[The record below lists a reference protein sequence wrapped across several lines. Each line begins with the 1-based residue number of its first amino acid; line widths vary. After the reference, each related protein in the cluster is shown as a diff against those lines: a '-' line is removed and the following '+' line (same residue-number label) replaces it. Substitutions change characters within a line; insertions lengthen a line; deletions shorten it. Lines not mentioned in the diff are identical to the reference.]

1 MSISYDGSKVS
12 NEDKTTYED
21 KVRLTKATMQA
32 LYPVSVWCGL
42 ISFVDKKKNLA
53 YNVRQLIFPT
63 LCLILTTALLMH
75 EFPNMFV
82 LRGKRIA
89 VMRHKSSKYNLYVIH
104 VVYFFKLYTTL
115 FVSIT
120 RSKWLPVIF
129 YEIFKINKALKLDIK
144 PKDGNR
150 LTWLAVIFTAI
161 PYIVRLITFPG
172 KTVHLEIV
180 QTAIEMSVFIPVILN
195 AQHHQVCILLSDAF
209 DSINQNLIRQL
220 QSSDLTDAEK
230 TKLTSK
236 YNEAHRRLCDL
247 IRLIN
252 DLYKYP
258 ILMEL
263 LNNSMGVATI
273 MFHTLDFSAH
283 LNWWYNSSNGL
294 SRGIQI
300 VVRLYFLCYSCTEV
314 IAKSK
319 ETINALVK
327 GYELSH
333 DKILQREIEVFVRRI
348 QNERVVFDICGLFS
362 INTKTFISILRI
374 TTSFVLIL
382 IQFNPHPSIR
392 ANK

>member
-63 LCLILTTALLMH
+63 LCLIFTTALLMH

-82 LRGKRIA
+82 LRGKKIA
-89 VMRHKSSKYNLYVIH
+89 V
-104 VVYFFKLYTTL
+104 
-115 FVSIT
+115 
-120 RSKWLPVIF
+120 
-129 YEIFKINKALKLDIK
+129 
-144 PKDGNR
+144 
-150 LTWLAVIFTAI
+150 
-161 PYIVRLITFPG
+161 
-172 KTVHLEIV
+172 
-180 QTAIEMSVFIPVILN
+180 EMSVFIPVILN

-236 YNEAHRRLCDL
+236 YNEAHRRLCDI

-333 DKILQREIEVFVRRI
+333 DKILQREIGVFVRRI

-362 INTKTFISILRI
+362 INTKTFISLGRKKTEDTGNQEEEKVHPCIKTRVLALLTANFSSVLSIHLATNGGKQGRNILTHRI
-374 TTSFVLIL
+374 RIPGNLPNQPTTERFGA
-382 IQFNPHPSIR
+382 IR
-392 ANK
+392 RLDTKRFIKINIF